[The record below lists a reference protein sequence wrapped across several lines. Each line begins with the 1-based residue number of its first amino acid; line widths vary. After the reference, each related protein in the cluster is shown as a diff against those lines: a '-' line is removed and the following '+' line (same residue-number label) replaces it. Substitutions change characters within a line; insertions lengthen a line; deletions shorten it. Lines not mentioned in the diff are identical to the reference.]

1 MPAINSTIQA
11 EISKKPPKGVI
22 KPTRHEL
29 SVSKYKLLENKI
41 VPMTIKPA
49 DINKAFERPDWLNK
63 ATMPKSANA

>member
-29 SVSKYKLLENKI
+29 SVNKYRLPENRM
-41 VPMTIKPA
+41 VPTTIKLA
-49 DINKAFERPDWLNK
+49 DINKVFERPIESNK
-63 ATMPKSANA
+63 ATMPKSASA